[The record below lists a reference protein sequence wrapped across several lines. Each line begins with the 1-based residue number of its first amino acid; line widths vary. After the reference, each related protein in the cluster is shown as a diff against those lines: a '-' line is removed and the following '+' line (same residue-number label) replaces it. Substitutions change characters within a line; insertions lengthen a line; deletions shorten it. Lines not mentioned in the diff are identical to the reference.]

1 VGKKLLAD
9 RMNNL
14 GTETAFVVL
23 ARAKELEAQGRDIV
37 HLEIGEPDFETPDN
51 IKDAAI
57 KALREGYTH
66 YGPAAGLPQARE
78 AFAEYIS
85 KDRGVKVSP
94 NQIVISPGAKPIMFY
109 TILALVDPGDEVI
122 YPNPG
127 FPIYES
133 MIKYVGGKAV
143 PIPLEEDKGFAF
155 DLDRFESLVTD
166 KTKLCIIN
174 SPQNPTGGVLSK
186 DILEGI
192 ARLAI
197 ERDFYILT
205 DEVYSKIVYDGVHE
219 SIYPLPGIP
228 ERTIMIEGHSK
239 TYAMTGWRLGFGVI
253 PEELAPQIAKLQTN
267 ANSCTCSFTQM
278 AGIEALKGPQESV
291 SKMVAEFKA
300 RRDII
305 VDGLNRIPGISCHT
319 PAGAFYVFPNIRG
332 TNKKSKELETMLM
345 EKAGVAVLSG
355 TSFGAYGEGYLRLSY
370 ANSQENIH
378 KALDRI
384 ASVLA

>member
-1 VGKKLLAD
+1 MGKRLLAQRMD
-9 RMNNL
+9 RL

-23 ARAKELEAQGRDIV
+23 ARAKALEAQGKDIV

-51 IKDAAI
+51 IKQAAI
-57 KALREGYTH
+57 KALKDNYTH

-78 AFAEYIS
+78 AYAEYITR
-85 KDRGVKVSP
+85 DRGVEVSP
-94 NQIVISPGAKPIMFY
+94 NQIVITPGAKPIMFY

-133 MIKYVGGKAV
+133 MINYVGGKAV

-155 DLDRFESLVTD
+155 DIERFESLVSD

-174 SPQNPTGGVLSK
+174 SPQNPTGGVLSRE
-186 DILEGI
+186 ILERI
-192 ARLAI
+192 AQLAI
-197 ERDFYILT
+197 ERNFHVMT
-205 DEVYSKIVYDGVHE
+205 DEVYSQIVYEGTHE
-219 SIYPLPGIP
+219 SIYTIPGMP

-253 PEELAPQIAKLQTN
+253 PEELASVIAKLQTN

-278 AGIEALKGPQESV
+278 AGIEAFKGPQDSV
-291 SKMVAEFKA
+291 KKMVAEFKT
-300 RRDII
+300 RRDLI
-305 VDGLNRIPGISCHT
+305 VAGLNKIPGISCHS

-332 TNKKSKELETMLM
+332 TNKKSKELETLLL

-355 TSFGAYGEGYLRLSY
+355 TSFGSFGEGYIRLSY
-370 ANSQENIH
+370 ANSQDNIR
-378 KALDRI
+378 KALERI